1 MKMRKFLV
9 LLLSLIVTCLF
20 TASCSPQK
28 RVARIVERYNLEKTQ
43 EVTIFDTVV
52 LEQQKL
58 DTFYLIKNQT
68 DTFFCNVGNATIA
81 TVIKGDTVYQVVK
94 LNPDTIYR
102 EIIKKVPYLEVKK
115 DNSPSLFGKIC
126 AFFFF
131 IGFLLVCLYVFLWN
145 KINGGK
151 YE

>member
-1 MKMRKFLV
+1 MKKFLV
-9 LLLSLIVTCLF
+9 LVLCLIVTCLF
-20 TASCSPQK
+20 TASCNPQK

-43 EVTIFDTVV
+43 QVTIFDTIFVDG
-52 LEQQKL
+52 QKL
-58 DTFYLIKNQT
+58 DTFYLINNRV
-68 DTFFCNVGNATIA
+68 DTFYCEVGNSNVSTI
-81 TVIKGDTVYQVVK
+81 IKGDTVFQFVEVK
-94 LNPDTIYR
+94 PDTIYR
-102 EIIKKVPYLEVKK
+102 QVIKKVPYLEIQGDK
-115 DNSPSLFGKIC
+115 SPSLFGKIC